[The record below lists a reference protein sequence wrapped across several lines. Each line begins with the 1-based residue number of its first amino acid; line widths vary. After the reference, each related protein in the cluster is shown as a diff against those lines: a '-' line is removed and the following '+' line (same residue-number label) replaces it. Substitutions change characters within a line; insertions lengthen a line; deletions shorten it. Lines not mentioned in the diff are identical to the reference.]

1 MRTHKFMRNR
11 KGQAMVETIFVLPL
25 LFLLIFGIIEFGR
38 VYFTYSILSN
48 AAREGARYAAVHEPV
63 DYDDAI
69 ERMKNVASTLSLE
82 DDDIE
87 ISDAGGTSDNVL
99 AKVTYNLELIMP
111 IVGPMIDKSDGTEDG
126 KIALHASAEMRIE

>member
-1 MRTHKFMRNR
+1 MRTHKFIKNK

-38 VYFTYSILSN
+38 IYFTYSILSN
-48 AAREGARYAAVHEPV
+48 AAREGARYAAVHEPA

-69 ERMKNVASTLSLE
+69 ERMKKVASTLSLK

-87 ISDAGGTSDNVL
+87 ISDVGENVL
-99 AKVTYNLELIMP
+99 AKVTYELEMITP
-111 IVGPMIDKSDGTEDG
+111 IVGPMISDEGMFE
-126 KIALHASAEMRIE
+126 LHAQ

>member
-1 MRTHKFMRNR
+1 MRTHKFIKNR

-38 VYFTYSILSN
+38 IYFTYSILSN
-48 AAREGARYAAVHEPV
+48 AAREGARYAAVHEPA

>member
-1 MRTHKFMRNR
+1 
-11 KGQAMVETIFVLPL
+11 
-25 LFLLIFGIIEFGR
+25 
-38 VYFTYSILSN
+38 
-48 AAREGARYAAVHEPV
+48 
-63 DYDDAI
+63 
-69 ERMKNVASTLSLE
+69 LSLE

>member
-1 MRTHKFMRNR
+1 MRTHKFIKNK

-38 VYFTYSILSN
+38 IYFTYSILSN
-48 AAREGARYAAVHEPV
+48 AAREGARYAAVHEPA

-69 ERMKNVASTLSLE
+69 ERMKNVASTLSLK

-87 ISDAGGTSDNVL
+87 ISDVGENVL
-99 AKVTYNLELIMP
+99 AKVTYELEMITP
-111 IVGPMIDKSDGTEDG
+111 IVGPMISDEGMFE
-126 KIALHASAEMRIE
+126 LHAQAEMRIE